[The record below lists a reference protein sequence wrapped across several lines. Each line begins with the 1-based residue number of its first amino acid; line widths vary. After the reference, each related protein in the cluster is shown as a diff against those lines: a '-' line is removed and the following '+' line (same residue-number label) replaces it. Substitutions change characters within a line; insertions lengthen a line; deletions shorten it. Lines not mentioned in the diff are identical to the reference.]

1 MNSKEYF
8 WLPPACRL
16 ETSKCFLFLTA
27 FGYETEVMMQR
38 ATIFHMPVVP
48 VDVKDWDTYA
58 KLAAEVSSLFYWW
71 QPDPTFI
78 GRGKP
83 VCTLKVS

>member
-58 KLAAEVSSLFYWW
+58 KLLQRSPRCSTGGNRI
-71 QPDPTFI
+71 PP
-78 GRGKP
+78 
-83 VCTLKVS
+83 S